1 MEQSNSPLKKYQRQ
15 PKLYISLPSQ
25 GKWYPSGAL
34 EKHDEVEVY
43 SMTAGDE
50 INVKTPDALYSG
62 NAVVKLIQNC
72 IPGIKDAWYVPIIDL
87 DYILAAIR
95 LSSYGEN
102 VELSAKCPHCSE
114 PSDYAIAIQN
124 ILDHMQTVEF
134 VNEVRVND
142 FIFKLRP
149 LYYKEANKLT
159 KESYTVQRLL
169 KQYVANIADEEK
181 QQEELTKLYER
192 LNEMT
197 KSVIFSSVIEVV
209 TPDNE
214 TEKHYQFIR
223 DFLENGDAEYYNA
236 IKDIFDQNNE
246 RFQIPKTTVVCGSC
260 TKEYSVVPA
269 LNYTDF
275 FS

>member
-1 MEQSNSPLKKYQRQ
+1 MEHTNSPLKKYQRQ

-25 GKWYPSGAL
+25 GKWYPSGSL
-34 EKHDEVEVY
+34 EKHDEIEVF

-62 NAVVKLIQNC
+62 VAVVKLIQNA
-72 IPGIKDAWYVPIIDL
+72 IPSIKDAWYVPVIDL

-95 LSSYGEN
+95 LASYGEN
-102 VELSAKCPHCSE
+102 VELSAKCPHCNE
-114 PSDYAIAIQN
+114 ASDYAIAIQH

-149 LYYKEANKLT
+149 LYYKEANQLT
-159 KESYTVQRLL
+159 RESYTVQRLL
-169 KQYVANIADEEK
+169 KQYVANITDEEK

-214 TEKHYQFIR
+214 TERHYQFIR
-223 DFLENGDAEYYNA
+223 DFLENGDMEYYNA
-236 IKDIFDQNNE
+236 IKEVFDQNND
-246 RFQIPKTTVVCGSC
+246 RFQIPKTTVSCGSC

>member
-1 MEQSNSPLKKYQRQ
+1 MEHTNSPLKKYQRQ

-25 GKWYPSGAL
+25 GKWYPSGSL
-34 EKHDEVEVY
+34 EKHDEIEVF

-62 NAVVKLIQNC
+62 VAVVKLIQNA
-72 IPGIKDAWYVPIIDL
+72 IPSIKDAWYVPVIDL

-95 LSSYGEN
+95 LASYGEN
-102 VELSAKCPHCSE
+102 VELSAKCPHCNE
-114 PSDYAIAIQN
+114 ASDYAIAIQH

-149 LYYKEANKLT
+149 LYYKEANQLT
-159 KESYTVQRLL
+159 RESYTVQRLL

-214 TEKHYQFIR
+214 TERHYQFIR
-223 DFLENGDAEYYNA
+223 DFLENGDMEYYNA
-236 IKDIFDQNNE
+236 IKEVFDQNNE
-246 RFQIPKTTVVCGSC
+246 RFQIPKTTVSCGSC

>member
-1 MEQSNSPLKKYQRQ
+1 
-15 PKLYISLPSQ
+15 LPSQ
-25 GKWYPSGAL
+25 GKWYPSGSL
-34 EKHDEVEVY
+34 EKHDEIEVF

-62 NAVVKLIQNC
+62 VAVVKLIQNA
-72 IPGIKDAWYVPIIDL
+72 IPSIKDAWYVPVIDL

-95 LSSYGEN
+95 LASYGEN
-102 VELSAKCPHCSE
+102 VELSAKCPHCNE
-114 PSDYAIAIQN
+114 ASDYAIAIQH
-124 ILDHMQTVEF
+124 ILDHMQAVEF
-134 VNEVRVND
+134 INEVRVND

-149 LYYKEANKLT
+149 LYYKEANQLT
-159 KESYTVQRLL
+159 RESYTVQRLL

-214 TEKHYQFIR
+214 TERHYQFIR
-223 DFLENGDAEYYNA
+223 DFLENGDMEYYNA
-236 IKDIFDQNNE
+236 IKEVFDQNNE
-246 RFQIPKTTVVCGSC
+246 RFQIPKTTVSCGSC

>member
-1 MEQSNSPLKKYQRQ
+1 MEHMNSPLKKYQRQ

-25 GKWYPSGAL
+25 GQWYPSGSL
-34 EKHDEVEVY
+34 EKAAELEVY

-62 NAVVKLIQNC
+62 TAVVKLIQNC
-72 IPGIKDAWYVPIIDL
+72 IPGIKDAWHVPVIDL

-95 LSSYGEN
+95 LASYGEN
-102 VELSAKCPHCSE
+102 VELSARCPHCAES
-114 PSDYAIAIQN
+114 SDYAIAIQS
-124 ILDHMQTVEF
+124 ILDHMQSVEF
-134 VNEVRVND
+134 INEVRVND

-149 LYYKEANKLT
+149 LYYKEANQLT

-169 KQYVANIADEEK
+169 KQYVANIEDETK
-181 QQEELTKLYER
+181 QQEELSKLYDR

-197 KSVIFSSVIEVV
+197 KSVIFSSVIEVI

-214 TEKHYQFIR
+214 VERHAQFIR
-223 DFLENGDAEYYNA
+223 DFLENGDKDYYNG
-236 IKDIFDQNNE
+236 IKEVFDQNNDK
-246 RFQIPKTTVVCGSC
+246 FQIPRTTVACGSC

>member
-1 MEQSNSPLKKYQRQ
+1 MEHTNSPLKKYQRQ

-25 GKWYPSGAL
+25 GKWYPSGSL
-34 EKHDEVEVY
+34 EKHDEIEVF

-62 NAVVKLIQNC
+62 VAVVKLIQNA
-72 IPGIKDAWYVPIIDL
+72 IPSIKDAWFVPIIDL

-95 LSSYGEN
+95 LASYGEN
-102 VELSAKCPHCSE
+102 VELSSKCPHCGES
-114 PSDYAIAIQN
+114 SDYAIAIQH

-149 LYYKEANKLT
+149 LYYKEANQLT
-159 KESYTVQRLL
+159 RESYTVQRLL
-169 KQYVANIADEEK
+169 KQYVANITDEEK

-214 TEKHYQFIR
+214 TERHYQFIR
-223 DFLENGDAEYYNA
+223 DFLENGDMEYYNA
-236 IKDIFDQNNE
+236 IKEVFDQNND
-246 RFQIPKTTVVCGSC
+246 RFQIPKTTVSCGSC

>member
-1 MEQSNSPLKKYQRQ
+1 MEHSNSPLKKYQRQ

-25 GKWYPSGAL
+25 GKWYPNGSL
-34 EKHDEVEVY
+34 EKHDELEVF

-62 NAVVKLIQNC
+62 VAVVKLIQNS
-72 IPGIKDAWYVPIIDL
+72 IPSIKDAWYVPVIDL

-95 LSSYGEN
+95 LASYGEN

-114 PSDYAIAIQN
+114 ASDYAIAIQH
-124 ILDHMQTVEF
+124 ILDHMQAVEF

-149 LYYKEANKLT
+149 LYYKEANQLT
-159 KESYTVQRLL
+159 RESYTVQRLL
-169 KQYVANIADEEK
+169 KQYVANITDEEK

-214 TEKHYQFIR
+214 TERHYQFIR
-223 DFLENGDAEYYNA
+223 DFLENGDMEYYNA
-236 IKDIFDQNNE
+236 IKEVFDQNNE
-246 RFQIPKTTVVCGSC
+246 RFQIPKTTVSCGSC

>member
-1 MEQSNSPLKKYQRQ
+1 MEHSNSPLKKYQRQ

-25 GKWYPSGAL
+25 GNWYPSGSL
-34 EKHDEVEVY
+34 EKHDEVEVF

-62 NAVVKLIQNC
+62 VAVVKLIQNA
-72 IPGIKDAWYVPIIDL
+72 IPSIKDAWFVPVIDL

-95 LSSYGEN
+95 LASYGEN
-102 VELSAKCPHCSE
+102 VELSAKCPHCGE
-114 PSDYAIAIQN
+114 ASDYAIAIQH
-124 ILDHMQTVEF
+124 ILDHMQAVEF
-134 VNEVRVND
+134 INEVRVND

-149 LYYKEANKLT
+149 LYYKEANQLT
-159 KESYTVQRLL
+159 RESYTVQRLL
-169 KQYVANIADEEK
+169 KQYVANITDEEK

-214 TEKHYQFIR
+214 TERHYQFIR
-223 DFLENGDAEYYNA
+223 DFLENGDMEYYNA
-236 IKDIFDQNNE
+236 IKEVFDQNNE
-246 RFQIPKTTVVCGSC
+246 RFQIPKTTVSCGSC

>member
-25 GKWYPSGAL
+25 GQWYPSGAL
-34 EKHDEVEVY
+34 EKYDEVEVY

-72 IPGIKDAWYVPIIDL
+72 IPSIKDAWYVPMIDL

-102 VELSAKCPHCSE
+102 VELSAKCPHCNE
-114 PSDYAIAIQN
+114 PSDYAIAIQH
-124 ILDHMQTVEF
+124 ILDHMQSVEF

-149 LYYKEANKLT
+149 LYYKEANQLT

-169 KQYVANIADEEK
+169 KQYVANITDEEK

-214 TEKHYQFIR
+214 VERHYQFIR

-236 IKDIFDQNNE
+236 VKNTFDQNNE
-246 RFQIPKTTVVCGSC
+246 QFQIPKTTVACGSC